1 MQSGKPISISFSHSI
16 CNIHQNEKIP
26 QQAKGVFFYQ
36 IWLFISHQFPGICC
50 WHQIIDYKLIKNC
63 VEIQFEH
70 LEHEFEHL
78 DASDSTSEGD
88 FSQTIALLEMEAEEV
103 HIEVERSLEEVS
115 D

>member
-1 MQSGKPISISFSHSI
+1 MDEG
-16 CNIHQNEKIP
+16 EK
-26 QQAKGVFFYQ
+26 
-36 IWLFISHQFPGICC
+36 
-50 WHQIIDYKLIKNC
+50 
-63 VEIQFEH
+63 
-70 LEHEFEHL
+70 HEFEHL

>member
-1 MQSGKPISISFSHSI
+1 MASTSAAYMEEGQ
-16 CNIHQNEKIP
+16 
-26 QQAKGVFFYQ
+26 
-36 IWLFISHQFPGICC
+36 
-50 WHQIIDYKLIKNC
+50 D
-63 VEIQFEH
+63 
-70 LEHEFEHL
+70 HEFEHL